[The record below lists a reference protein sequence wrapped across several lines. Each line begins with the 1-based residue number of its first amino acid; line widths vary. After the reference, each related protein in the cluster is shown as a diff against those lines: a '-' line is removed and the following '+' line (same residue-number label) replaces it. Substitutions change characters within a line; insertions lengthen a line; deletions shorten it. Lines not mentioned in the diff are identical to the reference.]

1 MELTIFGATGAT
13 GTSLT
18 EQALAAGHQVTAVVR
33 DPTRLSVPGSPG
45 LRVITADLMDPAAI
59 GPAVAGAGAVF
70 AAFGPRGTGATTVLR
85 DGTRSVIE
93 AMRKEGTKRLILVSG
108 SIVADDGEGPAMRY
122 LVKPLA
128 RGTLLRHVAADM
140 RGAEEQVRESGLDWT
155 IVRPPRL
162 TSDPASGTYRTE
174 IGRNVRR
181 GLTVPRA
188 DLAAY
193 MLAIITD
200 PATIHHHVGIAR

>member
-1 MELTIFGATGAT
+1 
-13 GTSLT
+13 
-18 EQALAAGHQVTAVVR
+18 
-33 DPTRLSVPGSPG
+33 VPGSPG

-93 AMRKEGTKRLILVSG
+93 AMRKEGTNRLILVSG

-181 GLTVPRA
+181 GVTVSRA

-200 PATIHHHVGIAR
+200 PATIHQHVGIAR